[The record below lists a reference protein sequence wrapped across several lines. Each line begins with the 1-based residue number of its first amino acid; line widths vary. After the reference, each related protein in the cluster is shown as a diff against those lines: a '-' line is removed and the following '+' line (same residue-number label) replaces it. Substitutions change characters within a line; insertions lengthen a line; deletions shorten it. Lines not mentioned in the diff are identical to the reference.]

1 MQNFI
6 SHLAGLFGGA
16 AALAL
21 SAFKV
26 EGRYKLMRPI
36 HSALTYA
43 QRGRKTRLKKCH
55 SSEAPKIPL
64 LKAYDKCLERKMEYE
79 LLTPSLQR

>member
-6 SHLAGLFGGA
+6 NHLEGIFGGA

-26 EGRYKLMRPI
+26 ESRYKLMRPI
-36 HSALTYA
+36 HSALMSKGEEK
-43 QRGRKTRLKKCH
+43 RPKKCH

-79 LLTPSLQR
+79 LLTPSPQR

>member
-6 SHLAGLFGGA
+6 NHLEGIFGGA

-36 HSALTYA
+36 HSALSYM
-43 QRGRKTRLKKCH
+43 QGGRKTWPKKCH
-55 SSEAPKIPL
+55 PSEAPKIPL

-79 LLTPSLQR
+79 LLTPSPQR